1 MPRPKIGGHY
11 TPGRQSFTLFVL
23 AARHN
28 CSLPNGTIDLHR
40 LEKPS
45 FFDCIIS
52 VERIFTLRQV
62 DNAFRK
68 THNRYKRRSE
78 KWDSEKWEKAANT
91 RPAAKNTDREHN
103 CSRNWQSYYKLMDAK
118 PADKNTANPGGD
130 LFAVKCRLTDAGPI
144 NRGSAG

>member
-1 MPRPKIGGHY
+1 M
-11 TPGRQSFTLFVL
+11 
-23 AARHN
+23 
-28 CSLPNGTIDLHR
+28 PNGTHAILRR

-62 DNAFRK
+62 DDALRK